1 MNKIK
6 KMKTVYAKL
15 TILLVFIIMYSCEL
29 IDDNPATGDVR
40 DRIEGQWKCD
50 ETSQIYKSTES
61 IYWVYI
67 DPDLYDT
74 TKVIISNF
82 YNLGFD
88 IYVYVRINSLNLSI
102 SQQTTK
108 DGFKILSGS
117 GNISSNYK
125 EINWNYRVD
134 DGSGEIDNVTATYTK
149 E

>member
-1 MNKIK
+1 
-6 KMKTVYAKL
+6 
-15 TILLVFIIMYSCEL
+15 
-29 IDDNPATGDVR
+29 VR
-40 DRIEGQWKCD
+40 DRIEGQWTCD
-50 ETSQIYKSTES
+50 ETSHIYKSTESETSHIYKSTES
-61 IYWVYI
+61 IYVVYI
-67 DPDLYDT
+67 DPDPSDT

-88 IYVYVRINSLNLSI
+88 IYVYAKINSLNLSI

-117 GNISSNYK
+117 GGISSNYK
-125 EINWNYRVD
+125 EINWSYRVD